1 MRDLAKKFLKYEVGD
16 GKDIHMWL
24 DNWHPAGALIE
35 KYGYRI
41 VYDAH
46 SRLEAR
52 LSSVISNGNWN
63 WRPARS
69 NDLVDIQARL
79 PEVRIG
85 TIDKPIW
92 SGSRSNTYVSSD
104 TWEML
109 RSRNSNVDWWHLVWF
124 PLAIPKQAFILWL
137 AMRNSLTTGDRLMQW
152 GFQGNTLCESCRN
165 SLESR
170 DHLFFECSFSF
181 RIWRNALSRCNV
193 SNPPNAWIDILRL
206 GGSDWKKKTMHGNL
220 CRLVLSSSV
229 YHLWKNS
236 FFFFFFIQI
245 RENREREKT
254 TKEGLCHS

>member
-1 MRDLAKKFLKYEVGD
+1 M
-16 GKDIHMWL
+16 
-24 DNWHPAGALIE
+24 DNWHPTGALIE
-35 KYGYRI
+35 KYGYHI

-46 SRLEAR
+46 SRLEAH

-79 PEVRIG
+79 SEVRIG

-137 AMRNSLTTGDRLMQW
+137 AMRNT
-152 GFQGNTLCESCRN
+152 CRH

-181 RIWRNALSRCNV
+181 RIWRDALSRCNV
-193 SNPPNAWIDILRL
+193 PNPPNAWIDILRL

-229 YHLWKNS
+229 YHLWKNRNE
-236 FFFFFFIQI
+236 IKHGGTPKTEEQI
-245 RENREREKT
+245 LKSVVWDVRTRIFGGGKFQKNVANVL
-254 TKEGLCHS
+254 LCKKWNINEEMLV